1 MKRYRTLVHALPAVA
16 LVFLVGCAEEK
27 TTEETSEEVPEVS
40 VDEAND
46 NAVTSSLLK
55 LDSEIFSLPS
65 PVQTALLL
73 EKNDIAFKEQLLND
87 ISNQERYINLFKK
100 ALNMGVYGADLAYLS
115 NFSNAQMKLDY
126 FKVVDELAGDL
137 DIRNNID
144 QSIIDR
150 FAANIDNPDSLY
162 ALNARLFKAADQ
174 YLKQNDDNDI
184 ASLILAGGWIE
195 ALYLSVDAA
204 RTNEALRNRIAEQ
217 GIAARSLV
225 NLLSKSEDPQ
235 TLELAS
241 KLALL
246 ASDFKGV
253 EYEYEYVK
261 PITDPSERVTYLN
274 SKSRVEMS
282 DQQLE
287 ILTDRVADIRQYIIE

>member
-1 MKRYRTLVHALPAVA
+1 MKRYRTLVLALPAA
-16 LVFLVGCAEEK
+16 AMVFLVGCADEK
-27 TTEETSEEVPEVS
+27 TTEESSEEVPEVS

-73 EKNDIAFKEQLLND
+73 EKNDIAFKEELLNS
-87 ISNQERYINLFKK
+87 IANEERYINLFKK

-115 NFSNAQMKLDY
+115 NFNNAQMKLDY
-126 FKVVDELAGDL
+126 FKVVDNLAGDL

-204 RTNEALRNRIAEQ
+204 RNNDALRNRIAEQ

-225 NLLSKSEDPQ
+225 NLLSRSEDPQ

-274 SKSRVEMS
+274 SKSRVGMS
-282 DQQLE
+282 DKQLD
-287 ILTDRVADIRQYIIE
+287 ILADRVADIRQYIIE